1 MLNACGWLRLTK
13 CDNNKRIVISDKCV
27 FRSIL
32 LLKLLQETCTHIQ
45 IKNRLGLHW
54 KWIML
59 SNENL
64 AGHCNTIRKK
74 LEVLAHAIRLMYKS
88 CNNGQRLGFPVFQL
102 MYFFFHS
109 WIMYSLNPLT
119 ILYFTLKMKLQLMM
133 LFKRCSFGDTNI
145 YMFV

>member
-1 MLNACGWLRLTK
+1 M
-13 CDNNKRIVISDKCV
+13 
-27 FRSIL
+27 
-32 LLKLLQETCTHIQ
+32 HIQ

-74 LEVLAHAIRLMYKS
+74 LEVLAHAIRLIYKS
-88 CNNGQRLGFPVFQL
+88 CNNGQRPGFPVFQL
-102 MYFFFHS
+102 MHFFHS
-109 WIMYSLNPLT
+109 WILYSLNPLT

-133 LFKRCSFGDTNI
+133 LFKRCSFGDTNV
-145 YMFV
+145 YMFCVVCSFERKPVWDKSPESLCQSALATFKIVLFVFIRTRMGM